1 MNNVRFKHCKSILG
15 NKVFYKKKAVQLL
28 VNFFNCNEDDLFYLF
43 QKGKFP
49 QKGKIKEDVFFF
61 FHGLGCT
68 VKNEEEGWSSSLEFG
83 PKGKTLSFDKGTL
96 CYILSVHM
104 DKCDEFIE
112 SLLQQNIIKIAD
124 KELYDFIQ
132 KNPNFREWSS
142 EEEEIDAIVADRFVY
157 IEEPLEIEAY
167 IEEGF

>member
-1 MNNVRFKHCKSILG
+1 MELNIKKIRNILE
-15 NKVFYKKKAVQLL
+15 KQLKYKKDALKLL
-28 VNFFNCNEDDLFYLF
+28 SKHFQCNDDELYYFY
-43 QKGKFP
+43 QKRKIS
-49 QKGKIKEDVFFF
+49 QIGKIDKDISYF
-61 FHGLGCT
+61 FHGLECSL
-68 VKNEEEGWSSSLEFG
+68 KNNKEQWSVTLEFG

-112 SLLQQNIIKIAD
+112 SLLQQNIIKMAD

-142 EEEEIDAIVADRFVY
+142 EEDEMDAIVADRFVY